1 VRLLTFIPH
10 LQEQQGIKVLMI
22 VDKNIPRINSQIYK
36 QLEAL
41 SENENPGIVRQV
53 KNVLQKIN

>member
-1 VRLLTFIPH
+1 
-10 LQEQQGIKVLMI
+10 MI